1 MSTYGEKLRKY
12 INECKISVR
21 KLSMETGI
29 NRVLLQKYLSGERLS
44 KNVEEVYHISD
55 CLMLSP
61 EKKEDLVE
69 GYNRTRYGEKKYDDF
84 LKIQE
89 ILCGLVNYRMHPSMH
104 ASVAQQIGGDDTA
117 SAGVEAMAESF
128 LTENKEFKVCAGSME
143 VENTLRAMLQRQ
155 MRTGRKWTL
164 QMVSQPEASN
174 LLKTVLSVCDDGSS
188 DVEVEQILC
197 LNEDSPD
204 GDNNIQTVCSI
215 LPMLF
220 ASVDYQSF
228 YYYDKK
234 DSHINTM
241 SLLPILILA
250 GDNAMVCSYKMDEAL
265 LFSRKEIVEFYRAQ
279 FRHIKNRT
287 NLLIRQYKDDVS
299 EWATYLKNFM
309 TDLAVAEICI
319 GATPCVTYSLDEMI
333 LSECLCLEPAG
344 KESLM
349 NIFAKNRD
357 TFTRASSKK
366 APVNLFSEK
375 GLRRFMETGRSNE
388 YPDDWYHPITVPN
401 RLLMLE
407 RMIAMAESGYMNYIM
422 TNPDALPLD
431 GNLLIYVNENVVFH
445 YHQNNQLNQYFSVNE
460 QGVRRSF
467 QEFIGF
473 AEENGWIFNSED
485 TIRKMQ
491 ELLQEYKDK
500 LSL

>member
-1 MSTYGEKLRKY
+1 MSTYGERLRKY
-12 INECKISVR
+12 INDRKISVR

-44 KNVEEVYHISD
+44 KNIEEVYRISD

-61 EKKEDLVE
+61 EKKEDLAE
-69 GYNRTRYGEKKYDDF
+69 GYNRTRYGEKKYEDF

-89 ILCGLVNYRMHPSMH
+89 MLCGLVNYRMQPS
-104 ASVAQQIGGDDTA
+104 AAP
-117 SAGVEAMAESF
+117 SAGMDQSPVIGAAAMPESRID
-128 LTENKEFKVCAGSME
+128 TQQGCKACIGSME
-143 VENTLRAMLQRQ
+143 VENALRAILQRQ
-155 MRTGRKWTL
+155 TQTGQNRTL
-164 QMVSQPEASN
+164 QLICQPEAGN
-174 LLKTVLSVCDDGSS
+174 LLKTVLSVCAGENINM
-188 DVEVEQILC
+188 EVEQIVC

-204 GDNNIQTVCSI
+204 GDNNIQTVYGL

-220 ASVDYQSF
+220 GGIDYQSF
-228 YYYDKK
+228 YYYDRKE
-234 DSHINTM
+234 SHINTM

-250 GDNAMVCSYKMDEAL
+250 GDIAMVCSCKMDEAL
-265 LFSRKEIVEFYRAQ
+265 LFFQKESVDFYRSQ
-279 FRHIKNRT
+279 FQHIKSRT
-287 NLLIRQYKDDVS
+287 NLLIRHYKDDVG

-319 GATPCVTYSLDEMI
+319 GATPCVTYSLDETI
-333 LSECLCLEPAG
+333 LSECLCLEPVG

-349 NIFAKNRD
+349 SIFAKNRD
-357 TFTRASSKK
+357 TFTQASLKK

-375 GLRRFMETGRSNE
+375 GLRHFMETGRSNE
-388 YPDDWYHPITVPN
+388 YPDDWYHPITLPN

-407 RMIAMAESGYMNYIM
+407 RMIFMAENGYMNYIM
-422 TNPDALPLD
+422 ANPDILPLD
-431 GNLLIYVNENVVFH
+431 ENLLIYVNENVVFH
-445 YHQNNQLNQYFSVNE
+445 YHQTNQINQYFSVNE

-473 AEENGWIFNSED
+473 AEENGWLFHREE

-500 LSL
+500 FAL